1 MDDMFQRVDIPPVP
15 PDISAELRS
24 RLGSLELN
32 GSHRRFLVNR
42 MGGTGSS
49 WLVKL
54 LNTHPEVFC
63 YHEGVIIR
71 TFPASSYGSED
82 IISFIRWLALDDMK
96 GAYKAVGDVGS
107 AWIGHLTSV
116 PKELFTTGILF
127 RHPARMLN
135 TRLNVF
141 KTDKSF
147 TEINVDN
154 LRRIAETWGINGFER
169 SEMDQIFLQD
179 LYNFKTQIDAANS
192 ADIVI
197 QLELMSSDLHYCE
210 DILSKL
216 TGRFYERALVEPM
229 LNSPVNRRSQGAASI
244 QTVLDGFTEDQR
256 AWYRAI
262 LQDSISK
269 VGYDLDNELAASNS
283 PRPALIE
290 PGIEDGIVTRDQ
302 ELNTLKQMLVD
313 QDRQIAR
320 LRSQVKELENIWKAV
335 QASVGWRL
343 MNLWRKTRKRLLP
356 AGTRARRLYD
366 SVLRRFRGSMVV
378 SH

>member
-1 MDDMFQRVDIPPVP
+1 MRDLFQRLDIPRVL
-15 PDISAELRS
+15 PDVSADARS
-24 RLGSLELN
+24 RLGRLELN

-71 TFPASSYGSED
+71 TFPLSSYRSED
-82 IISFIRWLALDDMK
+82 IVSFIRWLALDDMK

-116 PKELFTTGILF
+116 PKELFTTAILF

-147 TEINVDN
+147 TEINVEN
-154 LRRIAETWGINGFER
+154 LQCIAETWGIDVFDR

-179 LYNFKTQIDAANS
+179 LYHLKTQIDAANS
-192 ADIVI
+192 AEIVI
-197 QLELMSSDLHYCE
+197 RLELMTTDLDYCE
-210 DILSKL
+210 DILCKL
-216 TGRFYERALVEPM
+216 TGRFYERALTDPM
-229 LNSPVNRRSQGAASI
+229 LNSPVNRRTQGATSI
-244 QTVLDGFTEDQR
+244 QTVLDGFTEEQR
-256 AWYRAI
+256 DWYRII
-262 LQDSISK
+262 LEDSISK
-269 VGYDLDNELAASNS
+269 VGYDLNNEPA
-283 PRPALIE
+283 PRRALIE
-290 PGIEDGIVTRDQ
+290 SGKGGVVNRDQ
-302 ELNTLKQMLVD
+302 ELNTLKQMVLD
-313 QDRQIAR
+313 KDRQIAG
-320 LRSQVKELENIWKAV
+320 LRSQVKELEDIWSAV
-335 QASVGWRL
+335 RSSAGWRM
-343 MNLWRKTRKRLLP
+343 MNLWRETRKRLLP
-356 AGTRARRLYD
+356 AGSRARKLYD
-366 SVLRRFRGSMVV
+366 SILRRFRDSMAV